1 MVLKPYSHYKGSKM
15 IKKKIGDVCMFKGVS
30 YGLGGVTD
38 VKIGLELLK
47 NFGLEYSKFLSP
59 SIKLEV
65 KKLYKKYLKNIDIDR

>member
-1 MVLKPYSHYKGSKM
+1 MLN
-15 IKKKIGDVCMFKGVS
+15 KKIGDTCLFEGIE
-30 YGLGGVTD
+30 YGLESITD